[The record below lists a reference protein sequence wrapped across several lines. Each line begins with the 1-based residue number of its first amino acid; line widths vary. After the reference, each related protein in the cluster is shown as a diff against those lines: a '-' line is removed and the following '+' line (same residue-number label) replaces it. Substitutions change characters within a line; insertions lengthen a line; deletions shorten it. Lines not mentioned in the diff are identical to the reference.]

1 MPNSTRACAPLHPD
15 QTLSGKIFSW
25 LNFWSFSWCLPE
37 NQPHDHEIESTQ
49 DYAQHWL
56 ENDWTFDEINKMD
69 IRLVLVNNDQCAKPC
84 ERMQDLLRR
93 LSLVQRAAA
102 TVQCTSVVFPF
113 RVRNFGKI
121 NSRDLQFLCLP
132 CPRSKP
138 GISEASW
145 LTSIC
150 SPMGATRGQK
160 RRDSK

>member
-1 MPNSTRACAPLHPD
+1 MESFRSFRGPLLLKLVRNYFCCFL
-15 QTLSGKIFSW
+15 QQIGSNLKMIR
-25 LNFWSFSWCLPE
+25 LLMK
-37 NQPHDHEIESTQ
+37 
-49 DYAQHWL
+49 Y
-56 ENDWTFDEINKMD
+56 INNIN
-69 IRLVLVNNDQCAKPC
+69 IRLVLVNNNQCAKPC

-132 CPRSKP
+132 CPRSNP